1 MIYNFLM
8 RPPSGTAHGLR
19 AVVLSLALIAA
30 SLVAGC
36 GESLDVA
43 NELLVTDVAT
53 GWFDNGILPDGRN
66 KLVPQVSFKLKNS
79 AQNRISV
86 VTVMGVFRVLEDV
99 EELGSST
106 VKAISIEGLPVGD
119 STQPIVM
126 RAGLGYAGMEP
137 RLDMLENRAFVDV
150 EVKLF
155 AKHRSSPWLPIGE
168 GENPIDR
175 QLLVEIEQ

>member
-1 MIYNFLM
+1 M
-8 RPPSGTAHGLR
+8 
-19 AVVLSLALIAA
+19 
-30 SLVAGC
+30 
-36 GESLDVA
+36 
-43 NELLVTDVAT
+43 AT

-66 KLVPQVSFKLKNS
+66 KRVPQVSFKLKNS

-168 GENPIDR
+168 GEYPIDR